1 MDKISEQCKEL
12 NMSILESEEY
22 RSYIFARNSIK
33 ANEDLYNRVM
43 EFKRR
48 YEDIMKYTDGNPYD
62 DILKLYYEND
72 ELLHNS
78 VVNEFLRA
86 ESSLSKLMRKII
98 GNITDGI
105 HFEEC
110 SAIPPP
116 HGRATSAPAGRTCAH
131 R

>member
-33 ANEDLYNRVM
+33 ANEDLYNRV
-43 EFKRR
+43 
-48 YEDIMKYTDGNPYD
+48 
-62 DILKLYYEND
+62 
-72 ELLHNS
+72 
-78 VVNEFLRA
+78 NEFLRA

-105 HFEEC
+105 HFEE
-110 SAIPPP
+110 
-116 HGRATSAPAGRTCAH
+116 
-131 R
+131 

>member
-33 ANEDLYNRVM
+33 ANEDLYNKVM

-105 HFEEC
+105 HFEE
-110 SAIPPP
+110 
-116 HGRATSAPAGRTCAH
+116 
-131 R
+131 